1 MTQYLPPNLLA
12 LFAPREP
19 IPYLPPTDKL
29 PCEKIRRAPYA
40 GVTPFLQTFE
50 DPKDTPPPT
59 RAETRQERLERKRKE
74 KLEAHANRLEEKV
87 SEWDPANDPNAS
99 GDAYKTLFV
108 ARINYDTSESKL
120 RREFEVYGPIRSIKM
135 TKDVNTG
142 KPRGYAFIEYE
153 HERDMHSAYK
163 HADGKKIDGR
173 RVLVDVERG
182 RTVKGWRPR
191 RLGGGLGGTRKG
203 GPEVN
208 VKHSG
213 REDPTRG
220 MGGGE
225 DRFGGPPGFQ
235 VDRER
240 GGGERERSRERGE
253 RPERPERRRSRE
265 RSRDRGERRRSRD
278 RERGERG
285 DRAERGDRERRR
297 SRDKS
302 KEPRRRSR
310 SRDRERR
317 RDRDRK
323 RGGGGEEEKPD
334 GEEAGEVVN
343 GEEGPENEGGGG
355 GGGKRDRERDRDR
368 DRKDRDRDRK
378 KSRRDRDRDRDRRDR
393 DRDRDRERGRDKSRD
408 KDRGEAERPPQ
419 EEEREQG
426 EYGEVEI
433 KQEPEEPEQVEG
445 IPEDI
450 AFYPPPPPPAE
461 PEPEDG
467 ETMDY

>member
-40 GVTPFLQTFE
+40 GVTPHLQTFE

-87 SEWDPANDPNAS
+87 SEWDPANDANAS

-213 REDPTRG
+213 REDPTR
-220 MGGGE
+220 E
-225 DRFGGPPGFQ
+225 HI
-235 VDRER
+235 
-240 GGGERERSRERGE
+240 RERGE

-278 RERGERG
+278 RSERGDRG
-285 DRAERGDRERRR
+285 DRAERGDRPERHR
-297 SRDKS
+297 SRDTS

-323 RGGGGEEEKPD
+323 RGGGGGEEEKPE
-334 GEEAGEVVN
+334 GEEAGEVMN
-343 GEEGPENEGGGG
+343 GEDGQENDGISS
-355 GGGKRDRERDRDR
+355 GGGKRERERDRDR

-393 DRDRDRERGRDKSRD
+393 DRDRDRDRGRDKNRD
-408 KDRGEAERPPQ
+408 RDRGGDADRAP

-426 EYGEVEI
+426 EYGEVVI
-433 KQEPEEPEQVEG
+433 KQEPIDPDEVQEQQEEQVEG

-461 PEPEDG
+461 PEDG